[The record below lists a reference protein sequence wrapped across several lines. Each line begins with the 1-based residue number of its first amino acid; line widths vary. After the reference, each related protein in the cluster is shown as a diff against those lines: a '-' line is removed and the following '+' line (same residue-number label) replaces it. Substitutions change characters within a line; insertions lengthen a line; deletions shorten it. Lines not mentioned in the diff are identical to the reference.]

1 MEWGPYAIRVNNI
14 LPGPIANTEGV
25 KRLYEDRGQA
35 EKELN
40 RLCLDAFGHTDDI
53 AHAAVYL
60 ASEAVN
66 FITGCDLSVDGGRW
80 LKRAWV

>member
-35 EKELN
+35 EKELD
-40 RLCLDAFGHTDDI
+40 RLCLDSFGHTDDI
-53 AHAAVYL
+53 ANAAVYL
-60 ASEAVN
+60 ASEAGN